1 MSARTYSPAVQACLE
16 VAAVLVA
23 PNPGICD
30 TVWAS
35 EFTTAYE
42 VLFHAVVEETGLSDE
57 EVEAES
63 ATWIHSPKPAPRNPT
78 EASDERAQER

>member
-57 EVEAES
+57 EVEAEIQS
-63 ATWIHSPKPAPRNPT
+63 RV
-78 EASDERAQER
+78 SDLDTLAKARAQEPNGGQR